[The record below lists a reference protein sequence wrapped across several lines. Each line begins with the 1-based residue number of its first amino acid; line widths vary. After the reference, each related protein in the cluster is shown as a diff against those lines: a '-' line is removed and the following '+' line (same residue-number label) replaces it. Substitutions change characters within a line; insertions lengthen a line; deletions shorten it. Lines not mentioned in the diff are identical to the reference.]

1 MGYVRIG
8 LLLAVIALLLA
19 RYLMSGIEK
28 KAVVKNGVTVLKIN
42 NIYGFIGAFIFLIS
56 IAIIIISSLVNEGFS
71 EDIKTIAV
79 LVIFLIL
86 GGTLF
91 LFSVN
96 IRVLVDEEKI
106 VHYNIL
112 RRKKEIMWKDVRR
125 VILNQRNLELILD
138 AEESQIKI
146 HNHMVGF
153 LSFIKLMKTKLDYD
167 IYKDAVSIIDSYK
180 RSNRK

>member
-8 LLLAVIALLLA
+8 LLLAVIALLLV

-28 KAVVKNGVTVLKIN
+28 KAVVKNGVTVLKMN

-86 GGTLF
+86 GELF
-91 LFSVN
+91 FIFS
-96 IRVLVDEEKI
+96 
-106 VHYNIL
+106 
-112 RRKKEIMWKDVRR
+112 
-125 VILNQRNLELILD
+125 
-138 AEESQIKI
+138 
-146 HNHMVGF
+146 
-153 LSFIKLMKTKLDYD
+153 
-167 IYKDAVSIIDSYK
+167 
-180 RSNRK
+180 

>member
-1 MGYVRIG
+1 M
-8 LLLAVIALLLA
+8 
-19 RYLMSGIEK
+19 
-28 KAVVKNGVTVLKIN
+28 
-42 NIYGFIGAFIFLIS
+42 
-56 IAIIIISSLVNEGFS
+56 VNEGFS

-138 AEESQIKI
+138 AEESQIK
-146 HNHMVGF
+146 
-153 LSFIKLMKTKLDYD
+153 FIFTWWVFYLL
-167 IYKDAVSIIDSYK
+167 
-180 RSNRK
+180 